1 MSETTTLATI
11 QQPGEINQ
19 FELLQRQCRA
29 FVRSGFL
36 PDHIVKN
43 CDEKTA
49 VAKAVTIAIKGH
61 ELGIPPMQAFASIT
75 VIKGKPCLSAE
86 LMLALAYS
94 KVKGAKITFRT
105 PPDKQAQECTVTMQR
120 PGGDPMDFRF
130 TMQDAQNAGLLKSD
144 SAWQKYPAA
153 MLRARAVSAGARAV
167 FPDAVMGCY
176 TPEEIGGA
184 PIEIEG
190 EVMESTAQALTIA
203 PQGEVVSVTTNGGT
217 GTGPS
222 RPLAPEHSASS
233 SWEHEPASEAQIKR
247 LYALGK
253 EFGYDHTQ
261 LKDLALLGL
270 GKSHLN
276 ELTKGEI
283 QVAFKKLEHPTKGSV
298 AAFAALGAV
307 EK

>member
-1 MSETTTLATI
+1 MTETNTQLAMI
-11 QQPGEINQ
+11 QQPGESSW
-19 FELLQRQCRA
+19 ELLQRQCRA

-36 PDHIVKN
+36 PDHITKN
-43 CDEKTA
+43 VDEKTA

-94 KVKGAKITFRT
+94 KVKGSKVTFRT

-130 TMQDAQNAGLLKSD
+130 TMEDAQKAGIVTAG

-153 MLRARAVSAGARAV
+153 MLRARAISAGARAV

-190 EVMESTAQALTIA
+190 EVID
-203 PQGEVVSVTTNGGT
+203 SVHVEAEPGG
-217 GTGPS
+217 PK
-222 RPLAPEHSASS
+222 PLAPEFSKVLDAARTVQPQAATN
-233 SWEHEPASEAQIKR
+233 WEDEPATESQIKR

-261 LKDLALLGL
+261 LKDLVLCGL
-270 GKSHLN
+270 GKEHLN

-283 QVAFKKLEHPTKGSV
+283 NKAYKKFEHPGKQSGYTS
-298 AAFAALGAV
+298 
-307 EK
+307 ETPH

>member
-11 QQPGEINQ
+11 QQPGETQ
-19 FELLQRQCRA
+19 WELLQRQCRA

-36 PDHIVKN
+36 PEHITKN
-43 CDEKTA
+43 VDEKTA

-61 ELGIPPMQAFASIT
+61 ELGLPPMQAFASIT

-94 KVKGAKITFRT
+94 KVKGCKITFKT
-105 PPDKQAQECTVTMQR
+105 PPEKQSQECTVMMQR

-130 TMQDAQNAGLLKSD
+130 TMQDAQQAGIVTAG

-153 MLRARAVSAGARAV
+153 MLRARAISAGARAV

-190 EVMESTAQALTIA
+190 EVIESTPASTAHVEEVPASLSNALGIGG
-203 PQGEVVSVTTNGGT
+203 GE
-217 GTGPS
+217 GP
-222 RPLAPEHSASS
+222 RPLAPAAAI
-233 SWEHEPASEAQIKR
+233 WENEPASEAQIKR

-270 GKSHLN
+270 GKDHLN

-283 QVAFKKLEHPTKGSV
+283 QVAFKKLEHPSKQVPASGYT
-298 AAFAALGAV
+298 A
-307 EK
+307 ETPH

>member
-11 QQPGEINQ
+11 QQPAETQ
-19 FELLQRQCRA
+19 WELLQRQCRA

-36 PDHIVKN
+36 PEHITKN

-61 ELGIPPMQAFASIT
+61 ELGIPPMHAFASIT

-94 KVKGAKITFRT
+94 KVKGCKITFRT
-105 PPDKQAQECTVTMQR
+105 PPEKQALECTVTMQR

-130 TMQDAQNAGLLKSD
+130 TMEDAQKAGIVTPG

-190 EVMESTAQALTIA
+190 EVVESTPQVMTIA
-203 PQGEVVSVTTNGGT
+203 PQGEVVQQ
-217 GTGPS
+217 GPS
-222 RPLAPEHSASS
+222 N
-233 SWEHEPASEAQIKR
+233 WEHEPASEAQLKR

-253 EFGYDHTQ
+253 EYGYDNTQ

-283 QVAFKKLEHPTKGSV
+283 QLAFKKLEHP
-298 AAFAALGAV
+298 AAVPKPTAAAQSFTS
-307 EK
+307 ETPH